1 MALLEVEDL
10 AKFFKLQSGRLHATH
25 LVRAVDGVDLQL
37 DAGETLGIVG
47 ESGCGKSTLGRLLL
61 RLLEPT
67 RGSVRFAGEDLS
79 RLTAG
84 ELRSRRKSL
93 QIVFQDPLASLNPRM
108 RVGDIVGEGLEIH
121 RIARGQEKRRQ
132 VRTLL
137 ERVGL
142 GGDSARRYPHE
153 FSGGQRQRIGI
164 ARALALRPRLI
175 VADEPVSALDV
186 SIQAQILNLL
196 EEIQKEE
203 GIAYVFISHDLRVV
217 EHISHRIAVMYLGKI
232 VETAEASTIA
242 RSAHHPYTRAL
253 QSAVPM
259 LDPGQRRQRVSLI
272 GETPSPMAPPGG
284 CRFHP
289 RCAYA
294 IANCA
299 IDAPALCGSGEHRVA
314 CPVFPVEA
322 NPAAT

>member
-1 MALLEVEDL
+1 MALLEAEDL
-10 AKFFKLQSGRLHATH
+10 AKFFTLRTGPLHATR
-25 LVRAVDGVDLQL
+25 LVRAVDGVDLRL
-37 DAGETLGIVG
+37 EAGETLGIVG

-61 RLLEPT
+61 RLLAPT
-67 RGSVRFAGEDLS
+67 RGAVRFAGEDLS
-79 RLTAG
+79 RLTAS
-84 ELRSRRKSL
+84 ELRSRRKGM

-121 RIARGQEKRRQ
+121 RIARGQEKRRR
-132 VRTLL
+132 VRDLL

-142 GGDSARRYPHE
+142 GGDSDRRYPHE

-175 VADEPVSALDV
+175 IADEPVSALDV

-232 VETAEASTIA
+232 VESAGASAIA
-242 RSAHHPYTRAL
+242 RSARHPYTRAL

-259 LDPGQRRQRVSLI
+259 LDPENRRQRVSLS
-272 GETPSPMAPPGG
+272 GETPSPMAPPTG

-289 RCAYA
+289 RCAHA
-294 IANCA
+294 ITSCSTEEPTLA
-299 IDAPALCGSGEHRVA
+299 GSGEHRVA
-314 CPVFPVEA
+314 CPVFQIPS
-322 NPAAT
+322 NPSAT